1 MTSPAAASEVLVLRG
16 ATARVGSRTILGPVD
31 LRIEAGEHWVLLGPN
46 GSGKTTLLSLAGGW
60 RQPSAGEVRVLGS
73 RLGRV
78 DVRRLRTRIGH
89 VSHAVAD
96 RLRPQLPVEDVVL
109 TGKASVLE
117 TWWQDLGADDRDRA
131 RTLLGEVGCLE
142 LADRPLGTCSLGER
156 QRVLIARALFG
167 EHPLLLFDEPAAGL
181 DLPAREQLLAAMTA
195 AARRDDA
202 STTILATHHLEEIP
216 TTVTHAVLLR
226 DGRIAAAGRAAD
238 VLTDEGLS
246 ACYGIDVVV
255 ERGDGRWWARAR

>member
-1 MTSPAAASEVLVLRG
+1 VTAPVPGSEVLEVRG
-16 ATARVGSRTILGPVD
+16 ATARVGDRTILGPVD
-31 LRIEAGEHWVLLGPN
+31 LRVEAGEHWVLLGPN

-60 RQPSAGEVRVLGS
+60 RQPSAGEVRVLGA

-96 RLRPQLPVEDVVL
+96 RLRPQLPAEDVVL

-117 TWWQDLGADDRDRA
+117 TWWQDLGAHDRERA
-131 RTLLGEVGCLE
+131 RVLLDEVGCLE
-142 LADRPLGTCSLGER
+142 LAARPLGTCSLGER

-195 AARRDDA
+195 TARRDDPP
-202 STTILATHHLEEIP
+202 TTILATQHLEEIP
-216 TTVTHAVLLR
+216 ATVTHAALLR

-238 VLTDEGLS
+238 VITDVGLS

-255 ERGDGRWWARAR
+255 ERRDGRWWARAR